1 MISNILK
8 ILDYLNT
15 IQKQEKPF
23 KFLTAKILIRLKL
36 SHLFNFK
43 YKHHILKFYPT
54 FLSRVLWINPQRSHS
69 GDEAENFIWN
79 YLKKDDVFIDIGA
92 NIGTTTLE
100 ASKKIGSNGKIFSF
114 EPNPRIFKF
123 LQGNILLNK
132 CKNIEL
138 FNFALGSKSTNIYF
152 SDIYTDESNSVQQND
167 SGIKVKMK
175 TLDEVIPKEIKI
187 DLIKIDTGSGYEKF
201 VFLGATKI
209 LKNTLC
215 VNFPAIATLCKKYNY
230 DSKEIFDLLKQQKFT
245 ICAIFTPN
253 ILTVLPDDFEPESGD
268 YIAIKNIDE
277 FLKRSNYKL
286 SH

>member
-1 MISNILK
+1 MINNILK
-8 ILDYLNT
+8 ISEYFNT
-15 IQKQEKPF
+15 VQKQEKPF
-23 KFLTAKILIRLKL
+23 KFLISKILIRLKL

-54 FLSRVLWINPQRSHS
+54 FLSRVLWVNPQHSHS

-79 YLKKDDVFIDIGA
+79 YLKKGDVFIDIGA

-100 ASKKIGSNGKIFSF
+100 ASKKIGVDGKIFSF

-132 CKNIEL
+132 CKNVQS
-138 FNFALGSKSTNIYF
+138 FNFALGSKSTNVYF
-152 SDIYTDESNSVQQND
+152 SDNYTDESNSVQEGNI
-167 SGIKVKMK
+167 GIKVKMK
-175 TLDEVIPKEIKI
+175 TLDEVIPKIKI

-209 LKNTLC
+209 LENTLC
-215 VNFPAIATLCKKYNY
+215 INFPSIVTLCKKYNY
-230 DSKEIFDLLKQQKFT
+230 NPKDIFDILKQQKF
-245 ICAIFTPN
+245 IVCAIFTPN
-253 ILTVLPDDFEPESGD
+253 ILTELPDGFEPESGD

-277 FLKRSNYKL
+277 FLKRSNYSL

>member
-1 MISNILK
+1 MINNILK
-8 ILDYLNT
+8 ISEYLNT
-15 IQKQEKPF
+15 IQKQEKSF
-23 KFLTAKILIRLKL
+23 KFLISKILIRLKL

-54 FLSRVLWINPQRSHS
+54 FLSRVLWINPQHSHS

-100 ASKKIGSNGKIFSF
+100 ASKKIGLDGKIFSF

-123 LQGNILLNK
+123 LQGNVLLNK
-132 CKNIEL
+132 CKNVEL
-138 FNFALGSKSTNIYF
+138 FNFALGSKPTDKYF
-152 SDIYTDESNSVQQND
+152 SDIYTDESNSIQEDNT
-167 SGIKVKMK
+167 GIKVKMK
-175 TLDEVIPKEIKI
+175 TLDEIIPKEIKI
-187 DLIKIDTGSGYEKF
+187 NLIVIDVVGYEKF

-215 VNFPAIATLCKKYNY
+215 INFPAIATLCKKYNY

-268 YIAIKNIDE
+268 YIAIKNTDE
-277 FLKRSNYKL
+277 FLERSNFKL

>member
-1 MISNILK
+1 MINNTLK

-15 IQKQEKPF
+15 IQKQEKPL
-23 KFLTAKILIRLKL
+23 KFLISKILIRLKL

-69 GDEAENFIWN
+69 GDKAENFIWN

-92 NIGTTTLE
+92 NVGTTTLE
-100 ASKKIGSNGKIFSF
+100 ASKKIGSDGKIFSF

-132 CKNIEL
+132 CKNVEL
-138 FNFALGSKSTNIYF
+138 FNFALGSESTNIYF
-152 SDIYTDESNSVQQND
+152 SDIYTDESNSVQQNNN
-167 SGIKVKMK
+167 GIKVKMK

-215 VNFPAIATLCKKYNY
+215 INFPAISTLCKKYNY
-230 DSKEIFDLLKQQKFT
+230 DSKEIFDLLKQQKFI

-268 YIAIKNIDE
+268 YIAIKNTDE
-277 FLKRSNYKL
+277 FLERSNYKL

>member
-1 MISNILK
+1 MISNTLK

-15 IQKQEKPF
+15 IQKQEKPI
-23 KFLTAKILIRLKL
+23 KFLISKILIRLKL

-54 FLSRVLWINPQRSHS
+54 FLSRILWINPQHSHS
-69 GDEAENFIWN
+69 GDDAENFIWN
-79 YLKKDDVFIDIGA
+79 YLKKDDIFIDIGA
-92 NIGTTTLE
+92 NVGTTTLE
-100 ASKKIGSNGKIFSF
+100 ASKKIGDDGKIFSF

-123 LQGNILLNK
+123 LQGNIILNK
-132 CKNIEL
+132 CKNVEL
-138 FNFALGSKSTNIYF
+138 FNFALGSKSTNVYF
-152 SDIYTDESNSVQQND
+152 SDIYTDESNSVQENNI
-167 SGIKVKMK
+167 GIKVKMK
-175 TLDEVIPKEIKI
+175 TLDEVIPKKIKI

-209 LKNTLC
+209 LENTLC
-215 VNFPAIATLCKKYNY
+215 INFPAIATLCKKYNY
-230 DSKEIFDLLKQQKFT
+230 DSKEIFDLLKQQKF
-245 ICAIFTPN
+245 IVCAIFTPN

-277 FLKRSNYKL
+277 FLKRSNYNL

>member
-1 MISNILK
+1 LK

-15 IQKQEKPF
+15 IQKQEKPL
-23 KFLTAKILIRLKL
+23 KFLISKILIRLKL

-132 CKNIEL
+132 CKNVEL
-138 FNFALGSKSTNIYF
+138 FNCALGSKSTHIYF
-152 SDIYTDESNSVQQND
+152 SDIYTDESNSVQQNNI
-167 SGIKVKMK
+167 GKIVKMK
-175 TLDEVIPKEIKI
+175 TLDEIIPEVTVPPKPY
-187 DLIKIDTGSGYEKF
+187 G
-201 VFLGATKI
+201 
-209 LKNTLC
+209 
-215 VNFPAIATLCKKYNY
+215 FPIAMTQSPTRALSESPK
-230 DSKEIFDLLKQQKFT
+230 
-245 ICAIFTPN
+245 
-253 ILTVLPDDFEPESGD
+253 LTV
-268 YIAIKNIDE
+268 
-277 FLKRSNYKL
+277 SNFSSDSICKTAK
-286 SH
+286 SI

>member
-1 MISNILK
+1 MK
-8 ILDYLNT
+8 ILAYLNT

-23 KFLTAKILIRLKL
+23 KFLTAKILMRLKL

-54 FLSRVLWINPQRSHS
+54 FLSRVLWINPQHSHS

-79 YLKKDDVFIDIGA
+79 YLRKDDVFIDIGA
-92 NIGTTTLE
+92 NIGTATLE
-100 ASKKIGSNGKIFSF
+100 ASKKIGDDGKIFSF
-114 EPNPRIFKF
+114 EPNPRIFEF
-123 LQGNILLNK
+123 LRQNILLNK
-132 CKNIEL
+132 CKNVKL
-138 FNFALGSKSTNIYF
+138 FNFALGSKSTDKYF
-152 SDIYTDESNSVQQND
+152 SDIYTDESNSVQEDNI
-167 SGIKVKMK
+167 GIKVKMK

-215 VNFPAIATLCKKYNY
+215 INFPAIATLCKKYNY
-230 DSKEIFDLLKQQKFT
+230 DSKEIFNILKLQKF
-245 ICAIFTPN
+245 IVCAIFTPN
-253 ILTVLPDDFEPESGD
+253 ILTVLPDNFEPESGD

>member
-1 MISNILK
+1 LISNILK

-132 CKNIEL
+132 CKNIQL
-138 FNFALGSKSTNIYF
+138 FNFALGSKSTDVYF
-152 SDIYTDESNSVQQND
+152 SDIYTDESNSVQEGNI
-167 SGIKVKMK
+167 GIKVKMK

-215 VNFPAIATLCKKYNY
+215 INFPAITTLCKKYNY
-230 DSKEIFDLLKQQKFT
+230 DSKEIFDLLKQQKFI

-268 YIAIKNIDE
+268 YIAIKNTDE
-277 FLKRSNYKL
+277 FLERSNYKL

>member
-1 MISNILK
+1 LK

-100 ASKKIGSNGKIFSF
+100 ASKKIGIDGKIFSF

-132 CKNIEL
+132 CKNVEL
-138 FNFALGSKSTNIYF
+138 FN
-152 SDIYTDESNSVQQND
+152 
-167 SGIKVKMK
+167 
-175 TLDEVIPKEIKI
+175 
-187 DLIKIDTGSGYEKF
+187 
-201 VFLGATKI
+201 
-209 LKNTLC
+209 
-215 VNFPAIATLCKKYNY
+215 
-230 DSKEIFDLLKQQKFT
+230 
-245 ICAIFTPN
+245 
-253 ILTVLPDDFEPESGD
+253 
-268 YIAIKNIDE
+268 
-277 FLKRSNYKL
+277 
-286 SH
+286 

>member
-1 MISNILK
+1 MINNILK
-8 ILDYLNT
+8 ISEYFNT

-23 KFLTAKILIRLKL
+23 KFLISKILIRLKL

-54 FLSRVLWINPQRSHS
+54 FLSRVLWINPQHSHS

-92 NIGTTTLE
+92 NVGTTTLE
-100 ASKKIGSNGKIFSF
+100 ASKKIGVDGKIFSF

-123 LQGNILLNK
+123 LQGNIFLNK
-132 CKNIEL
+132 CKNVRL

-152 SDIYTDESNSVQQND
+152 SDIYTDESNSVQQNNI
-167 SGIKVKMK
+167 GIKVKMK
-175 TLDEVIPKEIKI
+175 TLDEIIPNEINI
-187 DLIKIDTGSGYEKF
+187 NLIKIDVVGYEKF
-201 VFLGATKI
+201 VFRGATKI
-209 LKNTLC
+209 LENTSC
-215 VNFPAIATLCKKYNY
+215 IHFPAIASLYKKYNY
-230 DSKEIFDLLKQQKFT
+230 NYKEIFDLLKQHKFSVCT
-245 ICAIFTPN
+245 VFTPN
-253 ILTVLPDDFEPESGD
+253 ILTVLPDDFEPKIGD

-277 FLKRSNYKL
+277 FLERSNYKL

>member
-215 VNFPAIATLCKKYNY
+215 INFPAITTLCKKYNY
-230 DSKEIFDLLKQQKFT
+230 DSKEIFDLLKQQKFI

-253 ILTVLPDDFEPESGD
+253 ILTVLPDDFEPKSGD
-268 YIAIKNIDE
+268 YIAIKNTDE
-277 FLKRSNYKL
+277 FLERSNFKL

>member
-1 MISNILK
+1 MINNILK
-8 ILDYLNT
+8 ISEYFNT
-15 IQKQEKPF
+15 VQKQEKPF
-23 KFLTAKILIRLKL
+23 KFLISKILIRLKL

-54 FLSRVLWINPQRSHS
+54 FLSRVLWINPQHSHS

-79 YLKKDDVFIDIGA
+79 YLKKDDIFIDIGA
-92 NIGTTTLE
+92 NVGTTTLE
-100 ASKKIGSNGKIFSF
+100 ASKKIGVDGRIFSF

-132 CKNIEL
+132 CKNIQL
-138 FNFALGSKSTNIYF
+138 FNFALGSKSTDVYF
-152 SDIYTDESNSVQQND
+152 SDIYTDESNSVQEGNI
-167 SGIKVKMK
+167 GIKVKMK

-209 LKNTLC
+209 LENTLC
-215 VNFPAIATLCKKYNY
+215 INFPAIATLCKKYNY
-230 DSKEIFDLLKQQKFT
+230 DSKEIFDILKQQKF
-245 ICAIFTPN
+245 IVCAIFTSN

>member
-1 MISNILK
+1 MINNILK
-8 ILDYLNT
+8 ISEYFNT
-15 IQKQEKPF
+15 VQKQEKPF
-23 KFLTAKILIRLKL
+23 KFLISKILIRLKL

-54 FLSRVLWINPQRSHS
+54 FLSRVLWVNQQHSHS

-79 YLKKDDVFIDIGA
+79 YLKKGDVFIDIGA

-100 ASKKIGSNGKIFSF
+100 ASKKIGVDGKIFSF

-132 CKNIEL
+132 CKNVQS
-138 FNFALGSKSTNIYF
+138 FNFALGSKSTNVYF
-152 SDIYTDESNSVQQND
+152 SDNYTDESNSVQEGNI
-167 SGIKVKMK
+167 GIKVKMK
-175 TLDEVIPKEIKI
+175 TLDEVIPKIKI

-209 LKNTLC
+209 LENTLC
-215 VNFPAIATLCKKYNY
+215 INFPSIVTLCKKYNY
-230 DSKEIFDLLKQQKFT
+230 NPKDIFDILKQQKF
-245 ICAIFTPN
+245 IVCAIFTPN
-253 ILTVLPDDFEPESGD
+253 ILTVLPDGFEPESGD

-277 FLKRSNYKL
+277 FLKRSNYSL